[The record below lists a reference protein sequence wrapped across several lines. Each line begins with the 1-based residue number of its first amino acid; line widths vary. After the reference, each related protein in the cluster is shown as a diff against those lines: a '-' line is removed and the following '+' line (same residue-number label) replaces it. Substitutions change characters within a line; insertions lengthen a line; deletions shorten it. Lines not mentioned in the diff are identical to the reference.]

1 MEQKEFDKVMANVI
15 DSMKSAGYD
24 PLTQLTGYLQTNND
38 TFITRTGNA
47 RAIVRT
53 LDKKQ
58 ITEYVEKNLK
68 T

>member
-1 MEQKEFDKVMANVI
+1 MEQKEFEKVMANVI